1 MKIEEV
7 LNRMVEVQ
15 HRITINEAV
24 IYCLEQYLP
33 GDTTDAPPKEL
44 LVQDH
49 CLVPIVP
56 DTAFEAVLDEMYGQ
70 NKLLDQELVG
80 LKERETHER
89 PEQERDGGGEAGDG
103 GAGGDAKAEDRGK
116 PRVTKGKKAKRHKG
130 KPGAEA
136 APDGGAG
143 S

>member
-1 MKIEEV
+1 MKIAEV

-33 GDTTDAPPKEL
+33 GDTADAPPKEL
-44 LVQDH
+44 VVQDH
-49 CLVPIVP
+49 CMVPIVP

-70 NKLLDQELVG
+70 NKLLGQELAE

-89 PEQERDGGGEAGDG
+89 PDEQRDGTDGDD
-103 GAGGDAKAEDRGK
+103 GAGGDGKAEGGGK
-116 PRVTKGKKAKRHKG
+116 PRVAKGKKTKRPKR

-136 APDGGAG
+136 PAAGGAG